1 MNLVLFIAAGGA
13 IGAVGRYA
21 VMTAVSHLL
30 GAGYPYGTIM
40 VNLIGSFVL
49 GGLLESLK
57 YFSAISNELQV
68 FLIVGVLGSF
78 TTFSTFSMDV
88 VVLMQRNEMFAA
100 GLYILGS
107 IVVSI
112 GGLFLAMILF
122 RQLFQ

>member
-1 MNLVLFIAAGGA
+1 M
-13 IGAVGRYA
+13 
-21 VMTAVSHLL
+21 
-30 GAGYPYGTIM
+30 
-40 VNLIGSFVL
+40 
-49 GGLLESLK
+49 ESLK
-57 YFSAISNELQV
+57 YFSAISNEMHV

-88 VVLMQRNEMFAA
+88 VELMQRNELLAA

-112 GGLFLAMILF
+112 GGLFLAMVLF

>member
-13 IGAVGRYA
+13 IGAVGRYG
-21 VMTAVSHLL
+21 VMTVVSHLF
-30 GAGYPYGTIM
+30 GAGYPYGTLI
-40 VNLIGSFVL
+40 VNLIGSFFL
-49 GGLLESLK
+49 GGLVEGLK

-68 FLIVGVLGSF
+68 FLIVGILGSF

-100 GLYILGS
+100 GLYVLGS
-107 IVVSI
+107 IAVSI
-112 GGLFLAMILF
+112 GGLFLAMVMF

>member
-13 IGAVGRYA
+13 IGAVGRYG
-21 VMTAVSHLL
+21 VMTVVSHLF
-30 GAGYPYGTIM
+30 GAGYPYGTLI

-49 GGLLESLK
+49 GGLVESLK
-57 YFSAISNELQV
+57 HFSAISNELQV

-107 IVVSI
+107 FVVSI
-112 GGLFLAMILF
+112 GGLFLAMVLF

>member
-49 GGLLESLK
+49 GGLVESLK
-57 YFSAISNELQV
+57 YFSAISNEMHV

-112 GGLFLAMILF
+112 GGLILAMVLF

>member
-30 GAGYPYGTIM
+30 GAGFPYGTIM

-57 YFSAISNELQV
+57 YFSAISNEMHV

-100 GLYILGS
+100 SLYILGS
-107 IVVSI
+107 NVVSI

>member
-21 VMTAVSHLL
+21 VMTAVSYLL
-30 GAGYPYGTIM
+30 GVGYPYGTIM

-49 GGLLESLK
+49 GGLVESLK
-57 YFSAISNELQV
+57 YFSAISNEMHV

-88 VVLMQRNEMFAA
+88 VVLMQRNEIFAA

>member
-13 IGAVGRYA
+13 IGAVGRYG
-21 VMTAVSHLL
+21 VMTVVSHLF
-30 GAGYPYGTIM
+30 GAGYPYGTLI

-49 GGLLESLK
+49 GGLVESLK
-57 YFSAISNELQV
+57 HFSAISNELHV
-68 FLIVGVLGSF
+68 FLIVGVLSSF

-100 GLYILGS
+100 GLYVLGS
-107 IVVSI
+107 IAVCI
-112 GGLFLAMILF
+112 GGLVLAMVLF

>member
-21 VMTAVSHLL
+21 VMTAVSHLF

-49 GGLLESLK
+49 GGLVESLK
-57 YFSAISNELQV
+57 YFPAISNEMHV
-68 FLIVGVLGSF
+68 FLIVGVWGSF

>member
-13 IGAVGRYA
+13 IGAVGRYF
-21 VMTAVSHLL
+21 VMTAVSHLF
-30 GAGYPYGTIM
+30 GTGYLYGTIM

-49 GGLLESLK
+49 GGLMESLK
-57 YFSAISNELQV
+57 NFSVISNEFQV
-68 FLIVGVLGSF
+68 FLIVGVLASF

-107 IVVSI
+107 VVVSI
-112 GGLFLAMILF
+112 GGLFLATVF
-122 RQLFQ
+122 VRQLCQ

>member
-1 MNLVLFIAAGGA
+1 MNLVLFIAVGGA
-13 IGAVGRYA
+13 IGAVGRYS
-21 VMTAVSHLL
+21 VMAADSHLF

-49 GGLLESLK
+49 GGLVESLK
-57 YFSAISNELQV
+57 YFSVISNELQV

-112 GGLFLAMILF
+112 GGLFLAMVLF

>member
-49 GGLLESLK
+49 GGLVESLK
-57 YFSAISNELQV
+57 YFSAISNEIHV

-112 GGLFLAMILF
+112 GGLFLAMNLF

>member
-49 GGLLESLK
+49 GGLVESLK
-57 YFSAISNELQV
+57 YFSAISNEMHV

-112 GGLFLAMILF
+112 GGLFLAMIFF

>member
-1 MNLVLFIAAGGA
+1 MNLVLFIAVGGA

-49 GGLLESLK
+49 GGLVESLK
-57 YFSAISNELQV
+57 YFSVISNELQV

-107 IVVSI
+107 FVVSI

>member
-49 GGLLESLK
+49 GGLVESLK
-57 YFSAISNELQV
+57 YFSVISNELQV

-112 GGLFLAMILF
+112 GGLFLAIILF

>member
-21 VMTAVSHLL
+21 VMMVVSHLL
-30 GAGYPYGTIM
+30 GAGYPYGTLI

-49 GGLLESLK
+49 GGLVESLK
-57 YFSAISNELQV
+57 HFSAISNELHV

-107 IVVSI
+107 FVVSI
-112 GGLFLAMILF
+112 GGLFLAMVLI
-122 RQLFQ
+122 RQFFQ

>member
-13 IGAVGRYA
+13 IGAVGRYS
-21 VMTAVSHLL
+21 VMTAVSHLF
-30 GAGYPYGTIM
+30 GADYPYGTIL

-107 IVVSI
+107 FVVSI

-122 RQLFQ
+122 RPLFQ

>member
-13 IGAVGRYA
+13 IGALGRYA
-21 VMTAVSHLL
+21 VMTVASHLF
-30 GAGYPYGTIM
+30 GAGYPYGTLI

-49 GGLLESLK
+49 GGLVECLK
-57 YFSAISNELQV
+57 HFSVISNELHV
-68 FLIVGVLGSF
+68 FLIVGVLSSF

-100 GLYILGS
+100 GLYVLGS
-107 IVVSI
+107 IAVSI
-112 GGLFLAMILF
+112 GGLFLAMVMF

>member
-1 MNLVLFIAAGGA
+1 
-13 IGAVGRYA
+13 
-21 VMTAVSHLL
+21 
-30 GAGYPYGTIM
+30 
-40 VNLIGSFVL
+40 L
-49 GGLLESLK
+49 GGLVESLK
-57 YFSAISNELQV
+57 YFSVISNELQV

-88 VVLMQRNEMFAA
+88 VVLIQRNEMFVA

>member
-1 MNLVLFIAAGGA
+1 MNLVLFIAVGGA
-13 IGAVGRYA
+13 IGAVGRYS
-21 VMTAVSHLL
+21 VMTAVSHLF

-49 GGLLESLK
+49 GGLVESLK
-57 YFSAISNELQV
+57 YFSVISNELQI
-68 FLIVGVLGSF
+68 FLIVGILGSF

>member
-1 MNLVLFIAAGGA
+1 MNLVLFIAVGGA
-13 IGAVGRYA
+13 IGAVGRYS
-21 VMTAVSHLL
+21 VMTVVSHLF

-49 GGLLESLK
+49 GGLVESLK
-57 YFSAISNELQV
+57 YFSVISNELQV

-88 VVLMQRNEMFAA
+88 VVLMQRNEIFAA

>member
-40 VNLIGSFVL
+40 VNLIGSFLL
-49 GGLLESLK
+49 GGLVESLK
-57 YFSAISNELQV
+57 YCSAISNEIHV

-88 VVLMQRNEMFAA
+88 VVLMQRSEMFAA

>member
-21 VMTAVSHLL
+21 VMTAVSHLF
-30 GAGYPYGTIM
+30 GAGFPYGTIM

-49 GGLLESLK
+49 GGLVESLK
-57 YFSAISNELQV
+57 YFSAISNEFQV

>member
-1 MNLVLFIAAGGA
+1 MNLVLFIAVGGA

-30 GAGYPYGTIM
+30 GAGFPYGTIM

-49 GGLLESLK
+49 GGLVESLK
-57 YFSAISNELQV
+57 YFSVITNELQV

-88 VVLMQRNEMFAA
+88 VVLMQRNEIFAA

-112 GGLFLAMILF
+112 GGLFLAMVLF
-122 RQLFQ
+122 RQFFQ

>member
-30 GAGYPYGTIM
+30 GAGFPYGTIM

>member
-1 MNLVLFIAAGGA
+1 MNLVLFIAVGGA

-49 GGLLESLK
+49 GGLVESLK
-57 YFSAISNELQV
+57 YFSVISNELQV
-68 FLIVGVLGSF
+68 FLIVVVLGSF

>member
-49 GGLLESLK
+49 GGLVESLK
-57 YFSAISNELQV
+57 YFSAISNEMHV

-88 VVLMQRNEMFAA
+88 VVLMQRNELFAA
-100 GLYILGS
+100 GLYILGA

>member
-1 MNLVLFIAAGGA
+1 MNLVLFIAVGGA

-30 GAGYPYGTIM
+30 GAGFPYGTIM

-49 GGLLESLK
+49 GGLVESLK
-57 YFSAISNELQV
+57 HFSVISNELHV

>member
-1 MNLVLFIAAGGA
+1 MNLVLFIAVGGA
-13 IGAVGRYA
+13 IGAVGRYS
-21 VMTAVSHLL
+21 VMTAVSHLF

-49 GGLLESLK
+49 GGLVESLK
-57 YFSAISNELQV
+57 YFSVISNELQV

-107 IVVSI
+107 FVVSI

>member
-49 GGLLESLK
+49 GGLVESLK
-57 YFSAISNELQV
+57 YFSAISNEMHV

>member
-49 GGLLESLK
+49 GGLVESLK
-57 YFSAISNELQV
+57 YFSVISNELQV

>member
-49 GGLLESLK
+49 GGLVESLK
-57 YFSAISNELQV
+57 YFSAISNEMHV

-78 TTFSTFSMDV
+78 TTLSAFSMDV
-88 VVLMQRNEMFAA
+88 VVLMQRNEIFAA
-100 GLYILGS
+100 GFYILGS
-107 IVVSI
+107 FVVTI
-112 GGLFLAMILF
+112 GGLFLAMVLF

>member
-1 MNLVLFIAAGGA
+1 MNLVLLIAVGGA

-21 VMTAVSHLL
+21 VMMVVSHLL

-49 GGLLESLK
+49 GGLTESLK
-57 YFSAISNELQV
+57 YFSAISNEMHV

-78 TTFSTFSMDV
+78 TTFSAFSMDV

-107 IVVSI
+107 FVVSI

>member
-49 GGLLESLK
+49 GGLVESLK
-57 YFSAISNELQV
+57 YFSAISNEMHV

-78 TTFSTFSMDV
+78 TTFSAFSMDV
-88 VVLMQRNEMFAA
+88 VVLMQRNEIFAA
-100 GLYILGS
+100 GFYILGS
-107 IVVSI
+107 FVVTI
-112 GGLFLAMILF
+112 GGLFLAMVLI